1 MLLYLAR
8 KKVDLKLSAIPPKT
22 SPKHGSISP
31 PFVSY
36 GGVLRTTILEVME
49 NKYWLLEP
57 RDSFLDVNQDDIDEM
72 RELAG
77 LEPDAM
83 TLAKA
88 KREEELLEE
97 CADEV

>member
-1 MLLYLAR
+1 
-8 KKVDLKLSAIPPKT
+8 
-22 SPKHGSISP
+22 
-31 PFVSY
+31 
-36 GGVLRTTILEVME
+36 ME

-77 LEPDAM
+77 LEPYAM

-97 CADEV
+97 CEDAEV